1 MEDLLIRIF
10 GVGRDLDAGQMAA
23 RAFVMFFIAIVLV
36 RLSGMRSFGSKT
48 SFDII
53 VVIMLGAI
61 LSRAVVG
68 VSPFLP
74 TVAAAITICITHRVL
89 AMLSSRIHF
98 LSDLLKGTSYII
110 YKDGK
115 LNKKNMTRCDLSM
128 GDLEE
133 GIRLAGNVS
142 SLEEVKEVRMER
154 SGQISVVK

>member
-10 GVGRDLDAGQMAA
+10 GEGRDLDAAQMAA

-98 LSDLLKGTSYII
+98 LSDLLKGTNYII

-115 LNKKNMTRCDLSM
+115 LNKKNMTKCDLSM